1 MHEIGI
7 AASILETVEAEAS
20 RRPDSQ
26 IVAVGLRIG
35 ELSNI
40 DKDAL
45 MFAFD
50 ALTRNT
56 PWDKLKFEIDWRVR
70 RQKCLTCAEEY
81 SVENYQLDCPKCGG
95 NATTCISGT
104 ELDIAY
110 LEVEELCAKR

>member
-7 AASILETVEAEAS
+7 ASSILETIDAEAR

-26 IVAVGLRIG
+26 IVAVGLRVG

-40 DKDAL
+40 DRDAL
-45 MFAFD
+45 LFAFD
-50 ALTRNT
+50 ALTRHSQWQN
-56 PWDKLKFEIDWRVR
+56 LKIEIEWCAR
-70 RQKCLTCAEEY
+70 RQRCMACREEF
-81 SVENYQLDCPKCGG
+81 SVEEYQLDCPKCGT